1 MAFIIGKIKCHFC
14 GKNNGVLHS
23 VHAYGIYEDEV
34 RKRTFYH
41 PECLELIEIYPEN
54 FDHKLLDM
62 AIYINDL
69 RKENIEKCNGKIIKD
84 FKEKVEKLRQNH
96 FERMIPQEK

>member
-14 GKNNGVLHS
+14 GEKNGILHS
-23 VHAYGIYEDEV
+23 VHEYGIYENEI

-41 PECLELIEIYPEN
+41 PECLKLVEIYPEQSG
-54 FDHKLLDM
+54 HRMMDM

-69 RKENIEKCNGKIIKD
+69 RKENERKCNKKIIKD
-84 FKEKVEKLRQNH
+84 FKKKIEKLRQNH
-96 FERMIPQEK
+96 FERMIP